1 MGTDASSRSSICRAS
16 VLLKQPAVEQDFVI
30 LKLLPDPRHCC
41 CFHCW
46 PETWAQINEYIAPDG
61 PIPDEGDTVI
71 HAQGG
76 QYVLE
81 CHESGPEVV
90 IYLLA
95 ATASLQLV
103 KSVVDLLTTLLKARQ
118 HEHRNASSRIKL
130 TRRRVL
136 DGQVEDEILAE
147 IDFPLA
153 DDVTKMLNAK
163 IRKALGHNAE
173 GDAPTDADKPRR

>member
-1 MGTDASSRSSICRAS
+1 MGTYASSRNSISRAS
-16 VLLKQPAVEQDFVI
+16 VLLKQPAVEEAFTI

-46 PETWAQINEYIAPDG
+46 PETWSEINEYITPDG

-71 HAQGG
+71 HAGDG

-90 IYLLA
+90 IYLGV
-95 ATASLQLV
+95 ATASLVLV
-103 KSVVDLLTTLLKARQ
+103 KSVVDLLTVFLKARQ
-118 HEHRNASSRIKL
+118 HEQHNASSRIKL
-130 TRRRVL
+130 TRRRVF
-136 DGQVEDEILAE
+136 GGKVEDEILME

-153 DDVTKMLNAK
+153 DDVAKMLNSK
-163 IRKALGHNAE
+163 IREAFEYNTE
-173 GDAPTDADKPRR
+173 QSAPADADKPRR